1 MRHHWGGVVLMGKQT
16 RSAESAGASLELW
29 PDAPTPGPAGG
40 VGGRHA
46 PPAAPRGGGGYLDGR
61 TAAELPGLGRPLAE
75 SLADPLLREL
85 AEIGLSS
92 MWLQVAAWLG
102 YERFMGL
109 WRHLSA
115 DSRVLT
121 DDGQIVMELRAFA
134 WYERFQCDLLIRRLA
149 AAGLPRA
156 VISAT
161 VREHLGEARSRD
173 AISSITSD
181 RWAESRM
188 AARGAAQ
195 LSPYLVERIHDAAHS
210 ADAAELFPDSLEQAL
225 LANACLAAPAPK
237 RQAGRDPRIAE
248 LIDIGLSQVW
258 IDVAHLV
265 GYDDFVALWRWW
277 SADPALR
284 GSRNRIELRLRTV
297 RSFEKYQ
304 RNRYIETLVAAGLKP
319 SQIYTMLQ
327 THLGEKLS
335 YRHLKRLTTA
345 AKVRP

>member
-1 MRHHWGGVVLMGKQT
+1 MTQQT
-16 RSAESAGASLELW
+16 RSAAGAGASLELW
-29 PDAPTPGPAGG
+29 PDAPAPSPAGG
-40 VGGRHA
+40 VGGRQASPA
-46 PPAAPRGGGGYLDGR
+46 PPRGGGGYLNGR

-102 YERFMGL
+102 YGRFMAL

-121 DDGQIVMELRAFA
+121 DDGQIVMKLRDFA
-134 WYERFQCDLLIRRLA
+134 AYERFQTDLLIRRLA

-156 VISAT
+156 VIAGT
-161 VREHLGEARSRD
+161 LRAQLGEARSRD

-188 AARGAAQ
+188 AAKAQ
-195 LSPYLVERIHDAAHS
+195 LPLSPYLVERIHDAAH
-210 ADAAELFPDSLEQAL
+210 AGDTPEMFPDSLEQAL
-225 LANACLAAPAPK
+225 LANACLKPVAPK
-237 RQAGRDPRIAE
+237 RPAGRDPRIGE
-248 LIDIGLSQVW
+248 LIDIGLSQLW
-258 IDVAHLV
+258 IDFAHQV
-265 GYDDFVALWRWW
+265 GYDDFVTLWRWW
-277 SADPALR
+277 SCDPALR
-284 GSRNRIELRLRTV
+284 GSRQRIELRLRTV

-304 RNRYIETLVAAGLKP
+304 RNRYIETLVASGLKP
-319 SQIYTMLQ
+319 SRIYTMLQ
-327 THLGEKLS
+327 TQLGEKLS

>member
-1 MRHHWGGVVLMGKQT
+1 MEQQT
-16 RSAESAGASLELW
+16 RSAGSAGASLELW
-29 PDAPTPGPAGG
+29 PDAPTPGPAPG
-40 VGGRHA
+40 VGGRQGTQ
-46 PPAAPRGGGGYLDGR
+46 PAPRGGGGYLDGC
-61 TAAELPGLGRPLAE
+61 TPPELPGLGRPLAE

-85 AEIGLSS
+85 AEIGLST

-102 YERFMGL
+102 YERFMAL

-121 DDGQIVMELRAFA
+121 DDGQILVELRTFA
-134 WYERFQCDLLIRRLA
+134 WYERYQTDLLIRRLD

-156 VISAT
+156 VIHSTLRA
-161 VREHLGEARSRD
+161 HLGEARSRD
-173 AISSITSD
+173 AISSVTSE

-188 AARGAAQ
+188 AAKAAAVP
-195 LSPYLVERIHDAAHS
+195 LSPYLVERIHDAAH
-210 ADAAELFPDSLEQAL
+210 AGDTAEMFPDSLEQAL
-225 LANACLAAPAPK
+225 LAIACLKPAAPK
-237 RQAGRDPRIAE
+237 RPAGRDPRIAE

-265 GYDDFVALWRWW
+265 GYVDFVRLWRWW
-277 SADPALR
+277 SADPVLR

-297 RSFEKYQ
+297 RAFEKYQ

-327 THLGEKLS
+327 TDLGETMS

-345 AKVRP
+345 AKVRT